1 MSNIKPGLPC
11 RVWINLFDDNLNLLG
26 SALTFGGLVD
36 QPTIREG
43 SSDCTISLSIESRMS
58 DLQRA
63 QCHRWTDQEQ
73 RQRHPSDSGFSFIST
88 LMMWAAVWGQL
99 MFGHRWFPGF
109 RLSRRFAPDE
119 HG

>member
-36 QPTIREG
+36 QPTISEG

-58 DLQRA
+58 D
-63 QCHRWTDQEQ
+63 C
-73 RQRHPSDSGFSFIST
+73 SGRSVTGGPIRNNGSGIRPIPDF
-88 LMMWAAVWGQL
+88 L
-99 MFGHRWFPGF
+99 
-109 RLSRRFAPDE
+109 LSRP
-119 HG
+119 